1 MDIKNIYDAVIFTSA
16 ALTLRDAILD
26 AIGKRANLS
35 GANLSRADLSG
46 ADLSGA
52 NLSRANLSGANLS
65 RADLSGADLSG
76 ANLSRADLSRA
87 NLSGANLS
95 RANLSGANL
104 SRADLS
110 GANLSRAD
118 LSRADLSGA
127 NLSGANLSGAN
138 LSGANLSGANLSG
151 ANLSRA
157 DLAELALAQ
166 TQFIP
171 EEGSFIGWKKCR
183 NNVIVK
189 LQITETAKRS
199 HGGERKARCSEA
211 LVLEIFGAETATSG
225 GGYAIVE
232 YRKGETVRPD
242 RWDNNRWNVCSHGI
256 HFFLTRAEAEAYN
269 L

>member
-26 AIGKRANLS
+26 AIGKQAD
-35 GANLSRADLSG
+35 LSRADLSG

-52 NLSRANLSGANLS
+52 
-65 RADLSGADLSG
+65 DLSGADLSR
-76 ANLSRADLSRA
+76 ANLLRADLSR
-87 NLSGANLS
+87 ANLS
-95 RANLSGANL
+95 RANLSGADL
-104 SRADLS
+104 SRANLS
-110 GANLSRAD
+110 WANLSRAD
-118 LSRADLSGA
+118 H
-127 NLSGANLSGAN
+127 
-138 LSGANLSGANLSG
+138 
-151 ANLSRA
+151 
-157 DLAELALAQ
+157 AELALAQ
-166 TQFIP
+166 IQFIP

-225 GGYAIVE
+225 GGYATVE

-242 RWDNNRWNVCSHGI
+242 KWNDNRWNICSHGI

>member
-26 AIGKRANLS
+26 AIGKQAILSGAILSRANLS
-35 GANLSRADLSG
+35 GAVLSGAILSGAILSGADLSGADLSRANLSRADLSWANLSG
-46 ADLSGA
+46 AILSGAILSGAILSGAILSGA

-65 RADLSGADLSG
+65 GADH
-76 ANLSRADLSRA
+76 
-87 NLSGANLS
+87 
-95 RANLSGANL
+95 
-104 SRADLS
+104 
-110 GANLSRAD
+110 
-118 LSRADLSGA
+118 
-127 NLSGANLSGAN
+127 
-138 LSGANLSGANLSG
+138 
-151 ANLSRA
+151 
-157 DLAELALAQ
+157 AELALAQ
-166 TQFIP
+166 IQFIP

-225 GGYAIVE
+225 GGYATVE

-242 RWDNNRWNVCSHGI
+242 KWNDNRWNICSHGI